1 MVLYLREL
9 SYTHMNVSG
18 SFQAG
23 IFAGFEW
30 GTVTKWC
37 DVTFSHISSHSRFDV
52 TLPGVEKVCFS
63 TSKNVTIFLELGTN
77 VTISSHRHIIFLG
90 SAWNKTEFQ
99 NLARSWVL
107 GSSFFNS
114 SLERPSDIKSRFNSD
129 SPISIFRVDLNPLKK
144 KFTRSYVRNVR
155 TDFPSPFLNWYKKDA
170 RFVFRTCFGPVMYVR
185 ARRHC
190 ERSPKKC
197 QKIARCSRCAVY
209 GSRPPIAS
217 KSGSSP
223 PERPGPDNITN
234 QTWFDATC
242 PCITISSTLSGLFQ
256 QKERDKA
263 EVSTSRGGTG
273 ARCVRP
279 WLTRKVV

>member
-37 DVTFSHISSHSRFDV
+37 DVTFSHISSHSRFEV

-90 SAWNKTEFQ
+90 SAWNKTQFQ

-107 GSSFFNS
+107 GSRFSNS
-114 SLERPSDIKSRFNSD
+114 GLERPSKPGQVLGSGFQGFQFWLGTTLIYVCKSFS
-129 SPISIFRVDLNPLKK
+129 RV
-144 KFTRSYVRNVR
+144 
-155 TDFPSPFLNWYKKDA
+155 
-170 RFVFRTCFGPVMYVR
+170 
-185 ARRHC
+185 
-190 ERSPKKC
+190 
-197 QKIARCSRCAVY
+197 
-209 GSRPPIAS
+209 
-217 KSGSSP
+217 
-223 PERPGPDNITN
+223 PGE
-234 QTWFDATC
+234 
-242 PCITISSTLSGLFQ
+242 LFQ
-256 QKERDKA
+256 KL
-263 EVSTSRGGTG
+263 
-273 ARCVRP
+273 ARKMAKMHFCYG
-279 WLTRKVV
+279 